1 MQLQFIMVLLFL
13 FNHQLLLTCTVIDI
27 LLYVVVMSLDIE
39 LLMLLFSVCISQN
52 FTYKLI

>member
-13 FNHQLLLTCTVIDI
+13 LNHQLLLTCTVIDI